1 MNVNDRRMS
10 HMERVARMAIDH
22 IEESARLISHDLGAA
37 YGVERLTPEQEDRY
51 WMLMDP
57 SVNADR
63 MRAEGLPEEAI
74 GSKMFPM
81 RERMM
86 RSGGRISLVEQVA
99 YVDRLNARITRRAGA
114 GNVPENPL
122 MTMVGDTDA
131 T

>member
-1 MNVNDRRMS
+1 
-10 HMERVARMAIDH
+10 MERVARMAIDH

-63 MRAEGLPEEAI
+63 LRAEGLPEEAI

-99 YVDRLNARITRRAGA
+99 YVDRLNARITRRAGT
-114 GNVPENPL
+114 GSLPENPL
-122 MTMVGDTDA
+122 MAMVGDTDA
-131 T
+131 P